1 VNGKYC
7 LVPYY
12 LKRDYVRALEL
23 LRQANLLG
31 PAFTNGWEVGI
42 YLRKRSV
49 RRNAGGIG
57 EGQSREERRSDF
69 DLQYGHG
76 LRGTRAAGRSTPDHQ
91 GAGRKVGR
99 EPGSGGYWC
108 SLRKWHGRPAREY
121 TRRMRVPHQPAPAP
135 VRRTGLPRSMR
146 P

>member
-42 YLRKRSV
+42 YLRNGLFDETLAESAKV
-49 RRNAGGIG
+49 RVERKDDPILIYSTGMVYAAR
-57 EGQSREERRSDF
+57 GQRAEA
-69 DLQYGHG
+69 
-76 LRGTRAAGRSTPDHQ
+76 LRIIKELEGRSGESLGQAGT
-91 GAGRKVGR
+91 GAV
-99 EPGSGGYWC
+99 
-108 SLRKWHGRPAREY
+108 
-121 TRRMRVPHQPAPAP
+121 
-135 VRRTGLPRSMR
+135 
-146 P
+146 